1 MAVYNTRQALGDE
14 AGSIL
19 DQSLPHPDNLD
30 GNVRRVWTDNR
41 MHAWEWLVCGD
52 RLIKTDALDHSAA
65 HDLIGHQDIGW
76 DIAGAIVELKLSGEE
91 ATRLCTIVERTSGH
105 PASPEL
111 LAFLLPCYCAFQMGA
126 HLMAAAALEGGE
138 ETRLRKAA
146 DRYGRLLRRH
156 EA

>member
-1 MAVYNTRQALGDE
+1 
-14 AGSIL
+14 
-19 DQSLPHPDNLD
+19 
-30 GNVRRVWTDNR
+30 
-41 MHAWEWLVCGD
+41 
-52 RLIKTDALDHSAA
+52 
-65 HDLIGHQDIGW
+65 
-76 DIAGAIVELKLSGEE
+76 
-91 ATRLCTIVERTSGH
+91 
-105 PASPEL
+105 L